1 MYAVLGDDSPSAGQ
15 ARLAPCSPTQNEWED
30 RVRSPLVVRFRMS
43 ATGQEFWFMVNHL
56 YRSRAGKRHEQ
67 ADGLNEWARKQSLP
81 VIAVGDYNFDW
92 SLPDGS
98 SDHDEGF
105 DLMVS
110 DQVFAW
116 VQPEELIKTQCSGHN
131 SVLDFVFSAGAAQT
145 WQASSEILFRDPDY
159 CPDDHIQSDHRPVR
173 ATFSLAE
180 MASSRALLLQRIAA
194 IEEGLH
200 QLKQAVEQLPP

>member
-1 MYAVLGDDSPSAGQ
+1 M
-15 ARLAPCSPTQNEWED
+15 
-30 RVRSPLVVRFRMS
+30 
-43 ATGQEFWFMVNHL
+43 
-56 YRSRAGKRHEQ
+56 
-67 ADGLNEWARKQSLP
+67 
-81 VIAVGDYNFDW
+81 IAVGDYNFDW